1 VLERDRRPRL
11 AGRRTDSLRI
21 SVKQINYL
29 ALGQGFG
36 EGQVPPPVPSAPLPG
51 RSPLTGSLSALY
63 LGGNARELTSGRAP
77 IAREGGSAEKGRS
90 VKRVFM
96 PSMRLGLAA
105 ETIALV
111 CTALF
116 ASAAIYVSLVEHSAR
131 ELRRGA
137 RRRGVPSEL

>member
-1 VLERDRRPRL
+1 
-11 AGRRTDSLRI
+11 
-21 SVKQINYL
+21 
-29 ALGQGFG
+29 
-36 EGQVPPPVPSAPLPG
+36 
-51 RSPLTGSLSALY
+51 
-63 LGGNARELTSGRAP
+63 
-77 IAREGGSAEKGRS
+77 
-90 VKRVFM
+90 M
-96 PSMRLGLAA
+96 PLGLAA